1 MTLSVSNKSPYLTVY
16 IKDDLFPSSVSF
28 HTFYIHIIKNMSDD
42 QTRLRRQEDAIQRKE
57 KVQDVTSNLQ

>member
-1 MTLSVSNKSPYLTVY
+1 
-16 IKDDLFPSSVSF
+16 
-28 HTFYIHIIKNMSDD
+28 MSDD